1 MTYNL
6 DKVVL
11 KMVGIS
17 IVLDD
22 YISESGRIQI
32 ENINKKVK
40 QYLLSEYKRVFQ
52 IELEPDSL
60 KDVIHE
66 MKGVDWKSFSE
77 NINRPIV
84 IVSNIPQWN
93 KSYKTYK
100 SRNQNSEQLW
110 IPFGDFILNSS
121 NNISTTP
128 NDMITELKRLLKQY
142 TNNKKN
148 RSNDI
153 SPDDIITE
161 LKRLLKQY
169 TNNKKNKSDDISPDD
184 IITELKRLLEQ
195 YTNNKENKSDD
206 ISPDDIITELRI
218 WLEQQTNNK
227 ENKSLI
233 NIDLSGSYLI
243 GAIFDGV
250 DMFQACLEEATLTN
264 ASFQSTNLDK
274 ANLNKA
280 LLREANLSHASL
292 VSSTLIET
300 KLTEADLTQT
310 HLNDADLTNANLSG
324 ADICGADF
332 LNAHLKGTEF
342 VFAQINGKTRF
353 QKWEDATNISR
364 KLNSD
369 ECTDFTGVNLDII
382 ALTPEDRGNLEKN
395 IRKLRWNKWYVEKS
409 KWIKPSLCAEEDT
422 KKKTPRC
429 HVKQKQK
436 IKLCLNY
443 IFSPILFICR
453 LIMAFSTHLFWVLS
467 DYGTSTKRVLGSFV
481 LWNALFAII
490 YSICMIFFPNVFVN
504 TNSVFSHAFQMG
516 IIPILQTL
524 IQSNFVAFNP
534 SILGIGSSFWWTAL
548 SFIHVIGCYFILA
561 ALLTRVAIMFQKH
574 SP

>member
-1 MTYNL
+1 
-6 DKVVL
+6 
-11 KMVGIS
+11 MVGIR
-17 IVLDD
+17 IELDK
-22 YISESGRIQI
+22 YICESGRIQI
-32 ENINKKVK
+32 ENINKEVK
-40 QYLLSEYKRVFQ
+40 QHLLSEYERVFQ
-52 IELEPDSL
+52 IKLEPDSL
-60 KDVIHE
+60 KDVIQE

-93 KSYKTYK
+93 KSYQSYK

-110 IPFGDFILNSS
+110 IPFGDF
-121 NNISTTP
+121 
-128 NDMITELKRLLKQY
+128 TENRP
-142 TNNKKN
+142 KN
-148 RSNDI
+148 RLHTPTNRFRKFYRCRCRNTKTNRSYITSNYK
-153 SPDDIITE
+153 T
-161 LKRLLKQY
+161 
-169 TNNKKNKSDDISPDD
+169 KSTFSKD
-184 IITELKRLLEQ
+184 
-195 YTNNKENKSDD
+195 
-206 ISPDDIITELRI
+206 
-218 WLEQQTNNK
+218 
-227 ENKSLI
+227 KSLI

-264 ASFQSTNLDK
+264 ASFQSVTLDK

-280 LLREANLSHASL
+280 MLHEANLSNVSL
-292 VSSTLIET
+292 VSATLKET
-300 KLTEADLTQT
+300 KLTEANLTQA
-310 HLNDADLTNANLSG
+310 HLNDADLTNAKLSG
-324 ADICGADF
+324 ADISGADF

-342 VFAQINGKTRF
+342 VFAQIDGKTRF
-353 QKWEDATNISR
+353 QKWDSATTISGKINI
-364 KLNSD
+364 D
-369 ECTDFTGVNLDII
+369 ECTDFTGANLDLI

-409 KWIKPSLCAEEDT
+409 KWIKPSLGAEEDT
-422 KKKTPRC
+422 KKTPRC

-453 LIMAFSTHLFWVLS
+453 VIMVFSTHLFWVLS

-490 YSICMIFFPNVFVN
+490 YSICMIFFPNVFAN
-504 TNSVFSHAFQMG
+504 TNSVFSHAFQMD

-548 SFIHVIGCYFILA
+548 SFIHVIGSYFILA

>member
-1 MTYNL
+1 MVGV
-6 DKVVL
+6 KIVVL
-11 KMVGIS
+11 DG
-17 IVLDD
+17 
-22 YISESGRIQI
+22 YISDSGRIQI
-32 ENINKKVK
+32 ENINKEVK
-40 QYLLSEYKRVFQ
+40 QYLISEYERVFQ
-52 IELEPDSL
+52 IKLEPDSL
-60 KDVIHE
+60 REVIDK
-66 MKGVDWKSFSE
+66 MKGVDWKSFSK

-93 KSYKTYK
+93 KSYL
-100 SRNQNSEQLW
+100 SRNPDSEQLW
-110 IPFGDFILNSS
+110 IPFADFRANSS
-121 NNISTTP
+121 NN
-128 NDMITELKRLLKQY
+128 
-142 TNNKKN
+142 
-148 RSNDI
+148 I

-161 LKRLLKQY
+161 LITYLEKNTYNKGNRLD
-169 TNNKKNKSDDISPDD
+169 NISPDD
-184 IITELKRLLEQ
+184 IITKLKRLLEQ
-195 YTNNKENKSDD
+195 YTNNKENRLDD
-206 ISPDDIITELRI
+206 ISPDDIITELEKWVEQHTNNKGNSTDNTSPEFLITELRI

-429 HVKQKQK
+429 QVKQKQK

-453 LIMAFSTHLFWVLS
+453 LIMVFSTHLFWVLS

-481 LWNALFAII
+481 LWNALFATI
-490 YSICMIFFPNVFVN
+490 YSICMMFFPNVFVN

-516 IIPILQTL
+516 IIPIIQTL

-534 SILGIGSSFWWTAL
+534 SILGIGSSLWWTVL

>member
-161 LKRLLKQY
+161 L
-169 TNNKKNKSDDISPDD
+169 
-184 IITELKRLLEQ
+184 
-195 YTNNKENKSDD
+195 
-206 ISPDDIITELRI
+206 RI
-218 WLEQQTNNK
+218 WLEQHTNNK

-233 NIDLSGSYLI
+233 NIDLSGSYLV
-243 GAIFDGV
+243 GAIFNGV
-250 DMFQACLEEATLTN
+250 DMFQACLEGATLTN
-264 ASFQSTNLDK
+264 ASFQSVTLDK
-274 ANLNKA
+274 ANLNRA
-280 LLREANLSHASL
+280 MLHEADLSNVSL
-292 VSSTLIET
+292 VSATLRET
-300 KLTEADLTQT
+300 KLTEANLIQA
-310 HLNDADLTNANLSG
+310 HLNDADLTNAKLSG
-324 ADICGADF
+324 ADISGADF

-342 VFAQINGKTRF
+342 VFAQIDGKTRF
-353 QKWEDATNISR
+353 QKWDGATTISG
-364 KLNSD
+364 KIDID
-369 ECTDFTGVNLDII
+369 ECTDFTGVNLDLI

-409 KWIKPSLCAEEDT
+409 KWINPSLGAKEDT
-422 KKKTPRC
+422 KKTPRC

-436 IKLCLNY
+436 IKLCLKY